1 VFGILFATFIA
12 YVDEN
17 KITIR
22 TGRVER
28 MSEFLRKLFSSDFM
42 PHGYCY
48 LWKPEIVWL
57 HAASD
62 GAIALSYLFI
72 PLALVYFVRKRRD
85 LPFHWMFLLFGLFI
99 LGCGGTHA
107 MEIWTLW
114 HGTYRL
120 AGVIK
125 AITAVASVTT
135 AAALV
140 PMIPRALLLPSP
152 SQLRV
157 ANLALERENA
167 ERRRVEEAL
176 RLAHDELEMR
186 VQQRTRELAAANAQL
201 RAEIDERLRAEQ
213 ELRKQADLLEL
224 AHDAILVRNLNDR
237 ITYWNS
243 GAEEVYGWRR
253 EEALGQT
260 APNLLR
266 SIYPSSMEALKE
278 EIVRSG
284 RWEGELTQTR
294 RDGETIVVSSRWALQ
309 RDENGQ
315 PAAVLQIN
323 TDITE
328 RKRVAENLVSMQNQL
343 AHMAR
348 VTTMGE
354 LAASI
359 AHEINQPLA
368 AVVTNGNACLR
379 WMALAEPNLDEAR
392 AAVTAII
399 KQGRR
404 ASDII
409 ARIRALMKKSPPQ
422 MKQLHVNDL
431 IREVLILINHEVQR
445 NRVMLRTDLTE
456 GPTAVVGDRVQLQQ
470 VVLNLLMNAVEA
482 TSAAAESPK
491 EVLVTSRNEASQ
503 VIVAVQDSGV
513 GIDPENSNHLFNPF
527 FTTKPHGMGMGLA
540 ISRSTIQSHG
550 GRLWAASNPGRGATF
565 QFTLPAQVSVPAA

>member
-1 VFGILFATFIA
+1 M
-12 YVDEN
+12 N
-17 KITIR
+17 
-22 TGRVER
+22 
-28 MSEFLRKLFSSDFM
+28 EFLRKLFSSDFM

-72 PLALVYFVRKRRD
+72 PLALIYFVRKRRD
-85 LPFHWMFLLFGLFI
+85 LPFHWMFFLFGLFI
-99 LGCGGTHA
+99 FGCGGTHA

-157 ANLALERENA
+157 ANLALEQENA
-167 ERRRVEEAL
+167 ERRRVEDAL
-176 RLAHDELEMR
+176 RLAHDELEIR
-186 VQQRTRELAAANAQL
+186 VQQRTRELVSANAQL
-201 RAEIDERLRAEQ
+201 RDEIDERLRAEQ
-213 ELRKQADLLEL
+213 ELRKQANLLEL
-224 AHDAILVRNLNDR
+224 AHDAILVRDLNDR

-253 EEALGQT
+253 EEALGEA
-260 APNLLR
+260 APKLLR
-266 SIYPSSMEALKE
+266 SIYPSSMESLKE
-278 EIVRSG
+278 KIVRSG
-284 RWEGELTQTR
+284 RWEGELSQTR

-309 RDENGQ
+309 RDENGE

-328 RKRVAENLVSMQNQL
+328 RKRAAENLVSMQNQL

-379 WMALAEPNLDEAR
+379 WMTLAEPNLDEAR
-392 AAVTAII
+392 AAVTAIVQ
-399 KQGRR
+399 QGKR

-409 ARIRALMKKSPPQ
+409 ARIRAFMTKRPPQ
-422 MKQLHVNDL
+422 MSQLEINGLV
-431 IREVLILINHEVQR
+431 REVLNLIDHEVQR
-445 NRVMLRTDLTE
+445 NKVALRTELAGDV
-456 GPTAVVGDRVQLQQ
+456 AVVVGDRVQLQQ

-482 TSAAAESPK
+482 TCAAAGSPK
-491 EVLVTSRNEASQ
+491 EVLVTSRNDTGR
-503 VIVAVQDSGV
+503 VIVAIQDTGV
-513 GIDPENSNHLFNPF
+513 GIDPENLDRLFNPF

-565 QFTLPAQVSVPAA
+565 QFTLPAQVSVPAV

>member
-1 VFGILFATFIA
+1 M
-12 YVDEN
+12 N
-17 KITIR
+17 
-22 TGRVER
+22 
-28 MSEFLRKLFSSDFM
+28 EFLRKLFSSDFM

-57 HAASD
+57 HATSD
-62 GAIALSYLFI
+62 AAIALSYFFI
-72 PLALVYFVRKRRD
+72 PLALIYFVRKRRD

-99 LGCGGTHA
+99 FGCGGTHA

-152 SQLRV
+152 SQLRA
-157 ANLALERENA
+157 ANLGLEREIS
-167 ERRRVEEAL
+167 ERNRVERSL
-176 RLAHDELEMR
+176 QLAHDELELR
-186 VQQRTRELAAANAQL
+186 VRQRTQELATANLQL
-201 RAEIDERLRAEQ
+201 QAEISERLRTE
-213 ELRKQADLLEL
+213 EDLRKQAELLEL
-224 AHDAILVRNLNDR
+224 AHDAIIVRDFDDR

-243 GAEEVYGWRR
+243 GAEQVYGWTR
-253 EEALGQT
+253 EKALGET
-260 APNLLR
+260 VPNLLQ
-266 SIYPSSMEALKE
+266 SIYPSSIESIKE
-278 EIVRSG
+278 EIVRVGS
-284 RWEGELTQTR
+284 WEGELTQTR
-294 RDGETIVVSSRWALQ
+294 QDGETVIISSRWALQ
-309 RDENGQ
+309 RDEHDQ

-328 RKRVAENLVSMQNQL
+328 RKRAEENLRSMHAQL
-343 AHMAR
+343 AHLAR

-359 AHEINQPLA
+359 AHEVNQPLS

-392 AAVTAII
+392 AAVTAVV
-399 KQGRR
+399 KEGRR

-422 MKQLHVNDL
+422 MTQLDVNVL
-431 IREVLILINHEVQR
+431 IREVLILIKHEVQR

-456 GPTAVVGDRVQLQQ
+456 GPTAVMGDRVQLQQ
-470 VVLNLLMNAVEA
+470 VILNLVMNAVE
-482 TSAAAESPK
+482 SASTTAESHT
-491 EVLVTSRNEASQ
+491 EVLVTSRNDENQ
-503 VIVAVQDSGV
+503 VTVAIRDSGV
-513 GIDPENSNHLFNPF
+513 GIDPKNLDQLFNPF
-527 FTTKPHGMGMGLA
+527 FTTKPHGMGMGLP
-540 ISRSTIQSHG
+540 ISRSTIESHG
-550 GRLWAASNPGRGATF
+550 GRLWAASNPSRGATF

>member
-1 VFGILFATFIA
+1 M
-12 YVDEN
+12 N
-17 KITIR
+17 
-22 TGRVER
+22 
-28 MSEFLRKLFSSDFM
+28 EFLRKLFSSDFM

-72 PLALVYFVRKRRD
+72 PLALIYFVRKRRD

-99 LGCGGTHA
+99 FGCGGTHA

-125 AITAVASVTT
+125 AITAVASVGT

-201 RAEIDERLRAEQ
+201 RGEIDERLRAEQ

-224 AHDAILVRNLNDR
+224 AHDAIIVRDLNDR

-253 EEALGQT
+253 EEALGET

-266 SIYPSSMEALKE
+266 SIYPSSNEFLKE
-278 EIVRSG
+278 EIVRVG
-284 RWEGELTQTR
+284 RWEGELIQTR

-328 RKRVAENLVSMQNQL
+328 RKRAAENLVSMQNQL

-368 AVVTNGNACLR
+368 AVVTNGSACLR
-379 WMALAEPNLDEAR
+379 WMTLAEPNLDEAR
-392 AAVTAII
+392 AAATAIVQ
-399 KQGRR
+399 QGKR

-409 ARIRALMKKSPPQ
+409 ARIRAFMTKRPPQ
-422 MKQLHVNDL
+422 MSQLEINGLV
-431 IREVLILINHEVQR
+431 REVLNLIGHEVQR
-445 NRVMLRTDLTE
+445 NKVVLRAELAGDV
-456 GPTAVVGDRVQLQQ
+456 AVVVGDRVQLQQ
-470 VVLNLLMNAVEA
+470 VVLNLVMNAVEA
-482 TSAAAESPK
+482 TCAAAESPK
-491 EVLVTSRNEASQ
+491 EVLVSSRNEASQ
-503 VIVAVQDSGV
+503 VIVAIQDSGV
-513 GIDPENSNHLFNPF
+513 GIDPQNLDQLFNPF

-565 QFTLPAQVSVPAA
+565 QFTLPAHVSVPAA

>member
-1 VFGILFATFIA
+1 M
-12 YVDEN
+12 N
-17 KITIR
+17 
-22 TGRVER
+22 
-28 MSEFLRKLFSSDFM
+28 EFLRKLFSSDFM

-85 LPFHWMFLLFGLFI
+85 LPFHWVFFMFGVFI
-99 LGCGGTHA
+99 LGCGATHA

-125 AITAVASVTT
+125 AITASASIAT

-152 SQLRV
+152 SQLRA
-157 ANLALERENA
+157 ANLELERQIA
-167 ERRRVEEAL
+167 ERTRAERAL
-176 RLAHDELEMR
+176 QLAHDELELR
-186 VQQRTRELAAANAQL
+186 VQARTQELAGANLLL
-201 RAEIDERLRAEQ
+201 RAEINERRRAE
-213 ELRKQADLLEL
+213 EALRKQADLLEL
-224 AHDAILVRNLNDR
+224 AHDAIIVRDFHDR

-243 GAEEVYGWRR
+243 GAEELYGWRR
-253 EEALGQT
+253 QEALGES
-260 APNLLR
+260 APNLLH
-266 SIYPSSMEALKE
+266 SVYPSSTEPPKE
-278 EIVRSG
+278 EVVRVG

-294 RDGETIVVSSRWALQ
+294 RDGGRIVVSSRWALQ
-309 RDENGQ
+309 RDDDGQ
-315 PAAVLQIN
+315 PAAMLQIN

-328 RKRVAENLVSMQNQL
+328 RKQAEENLRSMQSQL
-343 AHMAR
+343 AHMSR

-354 LAASI
+354 LSASI
-359 AHEINQPLA
+359 AHEVNQPLS

-392 AAVTAII
+392 AAVTAIV
-399 KQGRR
+399 KEGRR

-422 MKQLHVNDL
+422 MTHLDVNDL

-445 NRVMLRTDLTE
+445 NRVMLHTDLTE
-456 GPTAVVGDRVQLQQ
+456 GLPAVVGDRVQLQQ
-470 VVLNLLMNAVEA
+470 VILNLVMNAVE
-482 TSAAAESPK
+482 SAGTTAESQT
-491 EVLVTSRNEASQ
+491 EVLVTSRNDENQ
-503 VIVAVQDSGV
+503 VTVAIRDSGV
-513 GIDPENSNHLFNPF
+513 GIDPKNLDHLFNPF
-527 FTTKPHGMGMGLA
+527 FTTKAHGMGMGLT
-540 ISRSTIQSHG
+540 ISRSTIESHG
-550 GRLWAASNPGRGATF
+550 GRLWAASNPVRGATF

>member
-1 VFGILFATFIA
+1 MGDFFQ
-12 YVDEN
+12 
-17 KITIR
+17 
-22 TGRVER
+22 
-28 MSEFLRKLFSSDFM
+28 KLFSSDFM

-48 LWKPEIVWL
+48 RWRPELVWL
-57 HAASD
+57 HATSD
-62 GAIALSYLFI
+62 AAIALSYFFI
-72 PLALVYFVRKRRD
+72 PLALIYFVRKRRD

-99 LGCGGTHA
+99 FGCGGTHA

-157 ANLALERENA
+157 TNLALERENA

-186 VQQRTRELAAANAQL
+186 VQQRTRELASANAQL
-201 RAEIDERLRAEQ
+201 REEIDERLRAEQ

-224 AHDAILVRNLNDR
+224 AHDAILVRDLNDR

-243 GAEEVYGWRR
+243 GAAEVYGWRR
-253 EEALGQT
+253 EEALGET

-266 SIYPSSMEALKE
+266 SIYPSSMESLKE

-328 RKRVAENLVSMQNQL
+328 RKRAAENLVSMQNQL

-379 WMALAEPNLDEAR
+379 WMNLAEPNLDEAR
-392 AAVTAII
+392 AAIAAIVQ
-399 KQGRR
+399 QGKR

-409 ARIRALMKKSPPQ
+409 ARIRAFMTKSPPQ
-422 MKQLHVNDL
+422 MSQLEINGLV
-431 IREVLILINHEVQR
+431 REVLNLIDHEVQR
-445 NRVMLRTDLTE
+445 NKVVLNAELT
-456 GPTAVVGDRVQLQQ
+456 GDVAVVVGDRVQLQQ
-470 VVLNLLMNAVEA
+470 VVLNLVMNAVEA
-482 TSAAAESPK
+482 TCAAAESPK

-503 VIVAVQDSGV
+503 VIVAIQDSGV
-513 GIDPENSNHLFNPF
+513 GIDPEHLDQLFNPF

-540 ISRSTIQSHG
+540 ISRSIIQSHG

-565 QFTLPAQVSVPAA
+565 QFTLPTQSPHLAA

>member
-1 VFGILFATFIA
+1 
-12 YVDEN
+12 
-17 KITIR
+17 
-22 TGRVER
+22 
-28 MSEFLRKLFSSDFM
+28 
-42 PHGYCY
+42 
-48 LWKPEIVWL
+48 
-57 HAASD
+57 
-62 GAIALSYLFI
+62 
-72 PLALVYFVRKRRD
+72 
-85 LPFHWMFLLFGLFI
+85 
-99 LGCGGTHA
+99 

-125 AITAVASVTT
+125 AITAGASIAT

-152 SQLRV
+152 SQLRA
-157 ANLALERENA
+157 ANLGLEREIA

-201 RAEIDERLRAEQ
+201 RGEIDERLRAEQ

-224 AHDAILVRNLNDR
+224 AHDAILVRDLNDR

-253 EEALGQT
+253 EEALGET

-266 SIYPSSMEALKE
+266 SIYPSSMESLKE

-328 RKRVAENLVSMQNQL
+328 RKRAAENLVSMQNQL

-379 WMALAEPNLDEAR
+379 WMTLAEPNLDEAR
-392 AAVTAII
+392 AAVTAIVQ
-399 KQGRR
+399 QGKR

-409 ARIRALMKKSPPQ
+409 ARIRAFMTKSPPQ
-422 MKQLHVNDL
+422 MSQLEINGLV
-431 IREVLILINHEVQR
+431 REVLNLIDHEVQR
-445 NRVMLRTDLTE
+445 NKVVLRAELAGDV
-456 GPTAVVGDRVQLQQ
+456 AVVVGDRVQLQQ
-470 VVLNLLMNAVEA
+470 VVLNLVMNAVEA
-482 TSAAAESPK
+482 TCAASESPK
-491 EVLVTSRNEASQ
+491 EVLVTSRNDTGQ
-503 VIVAVQDSGV
+503 VIVAIQDSGV
-513 GIDPENSNHLFNPF
+513 GIDPQNLDQLFNPF

>member
-1 VFGILFATFIA
+1 M
-12 YVDEN
+12 N
-17 KITIR
+17 
-22 TGRVER
+22 
-28 MSEFLRKLFSSDFM
+28 EFLRKLFSSDFM

-57 HAASD
+57 HATSD
-62 GAIALSYLFI
+62 AAIALSYFFI
-72 PLALVYFVRKRRD
+72 PLALIYFVRKRRD

-99 LGCGGTHA
+99 FGCGGTHA

-152 SQLRV
+152 SQLRA
-157 ANLALERENA
+157 ANLGLEREIS
-167 ERRRVEEAL
+167 ERNRVERSL
-176 RLAHDELEMR
+176 QLAHDELELR
-186 VQQRTRELAAANAQL
+186 VRQRTQELATANLQL
-201 RAEIDERLRAEQ
+201 QAEISERLRTE
-213 ELRKQADLLEL
+213 EDLRKQAELLEL
-224 AHDAILVRNLNDR
+224 AHDAIIVRDFDDR

-243 GAEEVYGWRR
+243 GAEQVYGWTR
-253 EEALGQT
+253 EQALGET
-260 APNLLR
+260 VPNLLQ
-266 SIYPSSMEALKE
+266 SIYPSSIESIKE
-278 EIVRSG
+278 EIVRVGS
-284 RWEGELTQTR
+284 WEGELTQTR
-294 RDGETIVVSSRWALQ
+294 QDGETVIISSRWALQ
-309 RDENGQ
+309 RDEHGQ

-323 TDITE
+323 TDITQ
-328 RKRVAENLVSMQNQL
+328 RKRAEENLRSMHAQL
-343 AHMAR
+343 AHLAR

-359 AHEINQPLA
+359 AHEVNQPLS

-392 AAVTAII
+392 AAVTAIV
-399 KQGRR
+399 KEGRR

-422 MKQLHVNDL
+422 MTQLDVNVL
-431 IREVLILINHEVQR
+431 IREVLTLIKHEVQR

-456 GPTAVVGDRVQLQQ
+456 GPTAVMGDRVQLQQ
-470 VVLNLLMNAVEA
+470 VILNLVMNAVE
-482 TSAAAESPK
+482 SASTTAESHT
-491 EVLVTSRNEASQ
+491 EVLVTSRNDENQ
-503 VIVAVQDSGV
+503 VTVAIRDSGV
-513 GIDPENSNHLFNPF
+513 GIDPKNLDQLFNPF
-527 FTTKPHGMGMGLA
+527 FTTKPHGMGMGLP
-540 ISRSTIQSHG
+540 ISRSTIESHG
-550 GRLWAASNPGRGATF
+550 GRLWAASNPSRGATF

>member
-1 VFGILFATFIA
+1 MN
-12 YVDEN
+12 D
-17 KITIR
+17 
-22 TGRVER
+22 
-28 MSEFLRKLFSSDFM
+28 FLRKLFSSDFM

-85 LPFHWMFLLFGLFI
+85 VPFHWAFFMFGVFI

-125 AITAVASVTT
+125 AITALASVTT

-140 PMIPRALLLPSP
+140 PLIPRALLLPSP

-157 ANLALERENA
+157 ANLALEQENA

-176 RLAHDELEMR
+176 RLTHDELEMR
-186 VQQRTRELAAANAQL
+186 VEQRTRELAAANAQL
-201 RAEIDERLRAEQ
+201 RGEIAERLRAEQ
-213 ELRKQADLLEL
+213 ELRKQANLLEL
-224 AHDAILVRNLNDR
+224 AHDAILVRDLNDR
-237 ITYWNS
+237 ITYWSS

-253 EEALGQT
+253 EEALGET
-260 APNLLR
+260 APTLLR
-266 SIYPSSMEALKE
+266 SIYPSSMESLKE

-284 RWEGELTQTR
+284 RWEGELIQTR

-309 RDENGQ
+309 RDENGE

-328 RKRVAENLVSMQNQL
+328 RKRAVENLVSMQNQL

-379 WMALAEPNLDEAR
+379 WMTLAEPNLDEAR
-392 AAVTAII
+392 AAVTAIVQ
-399 KQGRR
+399 QGKR

-409 ARIRALMKKSPPQ
+409 ARIRAFMTKSPPQ
-422 MKQLHVNDL
+422 MSQLEINGLV
-431 IREVLILINHEVQR
+431 REVLNLIDHEVQR
-445 NRVMLRTDLTE
+445 NKVVLRAELAGD
-456 GPTAVVGDRVQLQQ
+456 GAVVVGDRVQLQQ
-470 VVLNLLMNAVEA
+470 VVLNLVMNAVEA
-482 TSAAAESPK
+482 TCAAAESPK

-503 VIVAVQDSGV
+503 VIVAIQDSGV
-513 GIDPENSNHLFNPF
+513 GIDPEHLDQLFNPF

-550 GRLWAASNPGRGATF
+550 GRLWGASNPGHGATF

>member
-1 VFGILFATFIA
+1 M
-12 YVDEN
+12 N
-17 KITIR
+17 
-22 TGRVER
+22 
-28 MSEFLRKLFSSDFM
+28 EFLRKLFSSDFM

-72 PLALVYFVRKRRD
+72 PLALIYFVRKRRD
-85 LPFHWMFLLFGLFI
+85 LPFHWVFFMFGVFI
-99 LGCGGTHA
+99 LGCGATHA

-201 RAEIDERLRAEQ
+201 REEIDERLRAEQ

-224 AHDAILVRNLNDR
+224 AHDAILVRDLNDR

-253 EEALGQT
+253 EEALGET

-266 SIYPSSMEALKE
+266 SIHPSSMESLKE

-284 RWEGELTQTR
+284 RWEGELSQTR

-309 RDENGQ
+309 RDKNGE

-328 RKRVAENLVSMQNQL
+328 RKRAAENLVSMQNQL

-379 WMALAEPNLDEAR
+379 WMNLAEPNFDEAR
-392 AAVTAII
+392 AAATGIVQ
-399 KQGRR
+399 QGKR

-409 ARIRALMKKSPPQ
+409 ARIRAFMTKSPPQ
-422 MKQLHVNDL
+422 MSQLEINGLV
-431 IREVLILINHEVQR
+431 REVLNLIDHEVQR
-445 NRVMLRTDLTE
+445 NKVVLRAELAGDV
-456 GPTAVVGDRVQLQQ
+456 AVVVGDRVQLQQ
-470 VVLNLLMNAVEA
+470 VVLNLVMNAVEA
-482 TSAAAESPK
+482 TCAAAQNSK
-491 EVLVTSRNEASQ
+491 EVLVTSRNGTGQ
-503 VIVAVQDSGV
+503 VIVAIQDSGV
-513 GIDPENSNHLFNPF
+513 GIDPENLDQLFNPF

>member
-1 VFGILFATFIA
+1 
-12 YVDEN
+12 
-17 KITIR
+17 
-22 TGRVER
+22 
-28 MSEFLRKLFSSDFM
+28 MSDFFQKLFSSDFM
-42 PHGYCY
+42 PHGFCY
-48 LWKPEIVWL
+48 RWRPEIVWL
-57 HAASD
+57 HATSD
-62 GAIALSYLFI
+62 AAIALSYFFI
-72 PLALVYFVRKRRD
+72 PLALIYFVRKRRD

-99 LGCGGTHA
+99 FGCGGTHA

-140 PMIPRALLLPSP
+140 PMIPRALLFPSP

-157 ANLALERENA
+157 TNLALERENA

-201 RAEIDERLRAEQ
+201 REEIDERVRAEQ

-224 AHDAILVRNLNDR
+224 AHDAIIVRDLNDR

-253 EEALGQT
+253 AEALGET

-266 SIYPSSMEALKE
+266 SVYPSSNEFLKE
-278 EIVRSG
+278 EIIRAG
-284 RWEGELTQTR
+284 RWEGELIQTR
-294 RDGETIVVSSRWALQ
+294 QDGEAIVVSSRWALQ
-309 RDENGQ
+309 RDEKGQ

-323 TDITE
+323 TDISE
-328 RKRVAENLVSMQNQL
+328 RKRAAENLVSMQNQL

-354 LAASI
+354 MAASI
-359 AHEINQPLA
+359 AHEVNQPLA

-379 WMALAEPNLDEAR
+379 WMTLAEPNLDEAR
-392 AAVTAII
+392 AAATAIVQ
-399 KQGRR
+399 QGRR

-409 ARIRALMKKSPPQ
+409 ARIRAFMTKRPPQ
-422 MKQLHVNDL
+422 MSQLEINGLV
-431 IREVLILINHEVQR
+431 REVLNLIDHEVQR
-445 NRVMLRTDLTE
+445 NKVVLRTELAGDV
-456 GPTAVVGDRVQLQQ
+456 AVVVGDRVQLQQ
-470 VVLNLLMNAVEA
+470 VVLNLVMNAVEA

-491 EVLVTSRNEASQ
+491 EVLVTSRSDASQ
-503 VIVAVQDSGV
+503 VIVAIHDSGV
-513 GIDPENSNHLFNPF
+513 GIDPGNLDQLFKPF
-527 FTTKPHGMGMGLA
+527 FSTKPHGMGMGLA
-540 ISRSTIQSHG
+540 ISRSTIESHG
-550 GRLWAASNPGRGATF
+550 GRLWAACNPDRGATF
-565 QFTLPAQVSVPAA
+565 QFTLPTQSPHLAA

>member
-1 VFGILFATFIA
+1 M
-12 YVDEN
+12 N
-17 KITIR
+17 
-22 TGRVER
+22 
-28 MSEFLRKLFSSDFM
+28 EFLRNLLSSDFM

-85 LPFHWMFLLFGLFI
+85 LPFHWVFIMFGVFI
-99 LGCGGTHA
+99 LGCGATHA

-125 AITAVASVTT
+125 AITAGASIAT

-152 SQLRV
+152 SQLRA
-157 ANLALERENA
+157 ANLGLEREIA
-167 ERRRVEEAL
+167 ERTRAERAL
-176 RLAHDELEMR
+176 QLAHDELEIR
-186 VQQRTRELAAANAQL
+186 VQQRTRELASANAQL
-201 RAEIDERLRAEQ
+201 REEIDERLRAEQ

-224 AHDAILVRNLNDR
+224 AHDAILVRDLNDR

-253 EEALGQT
+253 EEALGET

-266 SIYPSSMEALKE
+266 SIYPSSMESLKE

-284 RWEGELTQTR
+284 RWEGELSQTR

-328 RKRVAENLVSMQNQL
+328 RKRAAENLASMQNQL

-379 WMALAEPNLDEAR
+379 WMNLAEPNFDEAR
-392 AAVTAII
+392 AAVTAIVQEG
-399 KQGRR
+399 KR
-404 ASDII
+404 ASNII
-409 ARIRALMKKSPPQ
+409 ARIRAFMTKSPPQ
-422 MKQLHVNDL
+422 MSRLEINALV
-431 IREVLILINHEVQR
+431 REVLNLIDHEVQR
-445 NRVMLRTDLTE
+445 NKIVLRVELT
-456 GPTAVVGDRVQLQQ
+456 GDVAVVVGDRVLLQQ
-470 VVLNLLMNAVEA
+470 VVLNLVMNAVEA
-482 TSAAAESPK
+482 TCAAAKSPK
-491 EVLVTSRNEASQ
+491 EVFVTSRNDTGQ
-503 VIVAVQDSGV
+503 VIVAIQDSGA
-513 GIDPENSNHLFNPF
+513 GIDPENLDKLFNPF

-550 GRLWAASNPGRGATF
+550 GRLWAASNPVRGATF

>member
-1 VFGILFATFIA
+1 M
-12 YVDEN
+12 N
-17 KITIR
+17 
-22 TGRVER
+22 
-28 MSEFLRKLFSSDFM
+28 EFLRKLFSSDFM

-48 LWKPEIVWL
+48 LWNPEIVWL

-85 LPFHWMFLLFGLFI
+85 LPFHWVFFMFGVFI
-99 LGCGGTHA
+99 LGCGATHA

-125 AITAVASVTT
+125 AITAGASIAT
-135 AAALV
+135 AATLV

-152 SQLRV
+152 SQLRA
-157 ANLALERENA
+157 ANLGLERENA

-176 RLAHDELEMR
+176 RLAHDELEIR
-186 VQQRTRELAAANAQL
+186 VQQRTRELAAANARL

-224 AHDAILVRNLNDR
+224 AHDAILVRDLNDR

-253 EEALGQT
+253 EEALGQK

-266 SIYPSSMEALKE
+266 SIYPSSMESLKE
-278 EIVRSG
+278 EIVQSG

-309 RDENGQ
+309 RGEHGQ
-315 PAAVLQIN
+315 PVAVLQIN

-328 RKRVAENLVSMQNQL
+328 RKRATENLVSTQNQL

-379 WMALAEPNLDEAR
+379 WMTLSEPNLDEAR
-392 AAVTAII
+392 AAVTAIVQ
-399 KQGRR
+399 QGKR

-409 ARIRALMKKSPPQ
+409 ARIRAFMTKRPPQ
-422 MKQLHVNDL
+422 MSLLEINGLV
-431 IREVLILINHEVQR
+431 REVLNLIDHEVQR
-445 NRVMLRTDLTE
+445 NKVVLRSELAGDVA
-456 GPTAVVGDRVQLQQ
+456 AVVGDRVQLQQ

-513 GIDPENSNHLFNPF
+513 GIDPENLNQLFNPF

>member
-1 VFGILFATFIA
+1 
-12 YVDEN
+12 
-17 KITIR
+17 
-22 TGRVER
+22 

>member
-1 VFGILFATFIA
+1 M
-12 YVDEN
+12 N
-17 KITIR
+17 
-22 TGRVER
+22 
-28 MSEFLRKLFSSDFM
+28 EFLRKLFSSDFM

-57 HAASD
+57 HAISD

-85 LPFHWMFLLFGLFI
+85 LPFHWVFFMFGVFI
-99 LGCGGTHA
+99 LGCGATHA

-125 AITAVASVTT
+125 AITAGASIAT

-152 SQLRV
+152 SQLRA
-157 ANLALERENA
+157 ANLGLEREIA
-167 ERRRVEEAL
+167 ERTRAERAL
-176 RLAHDELEMR
+176 QLAHDELEMR

-201 RAEIDERLRAEQ
+201 REEIDERLRAEQ

-224 AHDAILVRNLNDR
+224 AHDAILVRDLNDR

-253 EEALGQT
+253 EEALGET

-266 SIYPSSMEALKE
+266 SIYPSSIESLKE

-309 RDENGQ
+309 RGEHGQ

-328 RKRVAENLVSMQNQL
+328 RKRAAENLVSTQNQL

-399 KQGRR
+399 KEGRR

-422 MKQLHVNDL
+422 MTQLHVNDL
-431 IREVLILINHEVQR
+431 IREVLILIKHEVQR
-445 NRVMLRTDLTE
+445 NRVMLHTDLTE
-456 GPTAVVGDRVQLQQ
+456 GPTGVVGDRVQLQQ
-470 VVLNLLMNAVEA
+470 VVLNLLMNAIEA
-482 TSAAAESPK
+482 TSSAAESPK
-491 EVLVTSRNEASQ
+491 EVLVTSRSEASQ

-513 GIDPENSNHLFNPF
+513 GIDPENSNQLFNPF

>member
-1 VFGILFATFIA
+1 M
-12 YVDEN
+12 EN
-17 KITIR
+17 
-22 TGRVER
+22 
-28 MSEFLRKLFSSDFM
+28 FFQKLFSSDFM

-48 LWKPEIVWL
+48 LWRPEIVWL
-57 HAASD
+57 HALSD
-62 GAIALSYLFI
+62 GAITLSYFFI
-72 PLALVYFVRKRRD
+72 PLALIYFVRKRRD

-99 LGCGGTHA
+99 FGCGGTHA

-125 AITAVASVTT
+125 AITAVASVGT

-140 PMIPRALLLPSP
+140 PMIPRALVLPSP

-167 ERRRVEEAL
+167 ERRGVEEAL
-176 RLAHDELEMR
+176 RLAHDELEIR

-201 RAEIDERLRAEQ
+201 RGEIDERLRAEK

-224 AHDAILVRNLNDR
+224 AHDAILVRDLNDR

-253 EEALGQT
+253 EEALGET
-260 APNLLR
+260 APTLLR
-266 SIYPSSMEALKE
+266 SVYPSSMESLKE
-278 EIVRSG
+278 EVVRSG
-284 RWEGELTQTR
+284 RWEGELRQTR

-328 RKRVAENLVSMQNQL
+328 RKRTAENLVSMQNQL

-368 AVVTNGNACLR
+368 AVVTNGNACIR
-379 WMALAEPNLDEAR
+379 WMNLAEPNFDEAR
-392 AAVTAII
+392 GAVTAIVQ
-399 KQGRR
+399 QGKR
-404 ASDII
+404 AGDISLES
-409 ARIRALMKKSPPQ
+409 ARS
-422 MKQLHVNDL
+422 
-431 IREVLILINHEVQR
+431 
-445 NRVMLRTDLTE
+445 
-456 GPTAVVGDRVQLQQ
+456 
-470 VVLNLLMNAVEA
+470 
-482 TSAAAESPK
+482 
-491 EVLVTSRNEASQ
+491 
-503 VIVAVQDSGV
+503 
-513 GIDPENSNHLFNPF
+513 
-527 FTTKPHGMGMGLA
+527 
-540 ISRSTIQSHG
+540 
-550 GRLWAASNPGRGATF
+550 
-565 QFTLPAQVSVPAA
+565 

>member
-1 VFGILFATFIA
+1 MGNFFQ
-12 YVDEN
+12 
-17 KITIR
+17 
-22 TGRVER
+22 
-28 MSEFLRKLFSSDFM
+28 KLFSSDFM

-48 LWKPEIVWL
+48 LWRPEIVWL
-57 HAASD
+57 HALSD
-62 GAIALSYLFI
+62 GAITLSYLFI
-72 PLALVYFVRKRRD
+72 PLALIYFVRKRRD

-99 LGCGGTHA
+99 FGCGGTHA

-125 AITAVASVTT
+125 AITAVASVGT

-140 PMIPRALLLPSP
+140 PMIPRALVLPSP

-167 ERRRVEEAL
+167 ERRGVEEAL
-176 RLAHDELEMR
+176 RLAHDELEIR

-201 RAEIDERLRAEQ
+201 RGEIEERLRVEQ

-224 AHDAILVRNLNDR
+224 AHDAIIVRDWSDR
-237 ITYWNS
+237 ITYWSS
-243 GAEEVYGWRR
+243 GAEQVYGWRR
-253 EEALGQT
+253 EEALGET
-260 APNLLR
+260 APHLLR
-266 SIYPSSMEALKE
+266 SIYPSSMESLKE
-278 EIVRSG
+278 EMVRSG

-309 RDENGQ
+309 RDHNGQ

-328 RKRVAENLVSMQNQL
+328 RKRAAENLASMQNQL

-354 LAASI
+354 MAASI

-368 AVVTNGNACLR
+368 AVVTNGNACIR
-379 WMALAEPNLDEAR
+379 WMTLAEPNLDEAR
-392 AAVTAII
+392 AAVTAIVQ
-399 KQGRR
+399 QGKR

-409 ARIRALMKKSPPQ
+409 ARIRTFMTKSPPQ
-422 MKQLHVNDL
+422 MSQLEINGLV
-431 IREVLILINHEVQR
+431 REVLKLIDHEIQR
-445 NRVMLRTDLTE
+445 NKVVLRAELT
-456 GPTAVVGDRVQLQQ
+456 GDMALVVGDRVQLQQ
-470 VVLNLLMNAVEA
+470 VVLNLVINAVEA
-482 TSAAAESPK
+482 TNAAAESPK
-491 EVLVTSRNEASQ
+491 EVLVTSRSDASQ

-513 GIDPENSNHLFNPF
+513 GIDPENLDRLFNPF

-565 QFTLPAQVSVPAA
+565 QFTLPTQVSVPAA

>member
-1 VFGILFATFIA
+1 
-12 YVDEN
+12 
-17 KITIR
+17 
-22 TGRVER
+22 
-28 MSEFLRKLFSSDFM
+28 
-42 PHGYCY
+42 
-48 LWKPEIVWL
+48 
-57 HAASD
+57 
-62 GAIALSYLFI
+62 
-72 PLALVYFVRKRRD
+72 
-85 LPFHWMFLLFGLFI
+85 MFFLFGLFI
-99 LGCGGTHA
+99 FGCGGTHA

-186 VQQRTRELAAANAQL
+186 VQQRTRELAAANTQL
-201 RAEIDERLRAEQ
+201 REEIDERLRAEQ
-213 ELRKQADLLEL
+213 QLRKQADLLEL
-224 AHDAILVRNLNDR
+224 AHDAILVRDLNDR

-253 EEALGQT
+253 EEALGET

-266 SIYPSSMEALKE
+266 SIYPSSMESLKE

-315 PAAVLQIN
+315 AAAVLQIN

-328 RKRVAENLVSMQNQL
+328 RKRVAENLVSTQNQL

-379 WMALAEPNLDEAR
+379 WMALAEPNLGEVR
-392 AAVTAII
+392 AAVSAII
-399 KQGRR
+399 KEGRR

-422 MKQLHVNDL
+422 MTQLHVNDL
-431 IREVLILINHEVQR
+431 IREVLVLIKHEVQR
-445 NRVMLRTDLTE
+445 NRVMLQTDLTE
-456 GPTAVVGDRVQLQQ
+456 DPTAVLGDRVQLQQ
-470 VVLNLLMNAVEA
+470 VVLNLLMNALEA
-482 TSAAAESPK
+482 TNAAVESPK

-513 GIDPENSNHLFNPF
+513 GIDPENSNQLFNPF
-527 FTTKPHGMGMGLA
+527 FTTKPQGMGMGLA